1 MRRGK
6 KTKTVLLNVME
17 MLVAGG
23 KGDKYRIGVSD
34 MPNCY
39 G

>member
-6 KTKTVLLNVME
+6 KTKTVLLKVVE
-17 MLVAGG
+17 MLVAGRQ
-23 KGDKYRIGVSD
+23 GDKYRIGVSD
-34 MPNCY
+34 MPNRY